1 MDELKEY
8 VQKTAKDKLALGIFG
23 VVFAVVA
30 VVAFIKHIWVLFAV
44 MLLCAFALFTGA
56 LTSTST
62 DKKFF
67 DSIENSPE
75 KYAILSDFETAQSC
89 ANDNLRMGSKYIFT
103 KKYPRLISYEDIV
116 MLQYFE
122 HHSTDTSRTEPGIAY
137 TLADGKGA
145 TLCSLYGNDT
155 DMQVQEIY
163 NIILSRNPNV
173 EIRPYQ
179 GL

>member
-1 MDELKEY
+1 MDELKKY
-8 VQKTAKDKLALGIFG
+8 VQKTTKDKLILGIFAII
-23 VVFAVVA
+23 FAAVA
-30 VVAFIKHIWVLFAV
+30 VVAFTRHTWVLFAV

-122 HHSTDTSRTEPGIAY
+122 HHSTDTGRTEPAIAY

-163 NIILSRNPNV
+163 DIILSRNPNV
-173 EIRPYQ
+173 EIKPYQ